1 MAKTRVT
8 QDLKFTNAKLLKD
21 SLSRAGTTYIGV
33 SRVTP
38 WPGGVPQSVLGSAK
52 ERNEFEYELLGLQ
65 NVPAANV
72 QYMIERNDWV
82 SGQVYDMYRHDYSKN
97 IRAASGAKRLEDC
110 NYVVYTAKGE
120 VYICLN
126 NNGNRPST
134 VVPSSTLTLPFR
146 TTDGYQWIR
155 AYTLSSFQVNTYS
168 SGLYIPV
175 IPGTTPKTT
184 VPGGVYSVVLNSIG
198 KNYTT
203 SPVGGINQIPA
214 YFCKVLGDGRDAVA
228 RIEIVGGTVASVEI
242 VRNGRDYTYATINFD
257 KTSSYASIE
266 DLDADENRLNPEGKG
281 FDATVIIQPEG
292 GFGENLYTDVSVSA
306 IGVFGNLDYDILNE
320 IDFPTFSQVGLI
332 TDPEFRNFNIPFDD
346 ISNGA
351 TQVNT
356 AKAIAVDPVFGTNP
370 LQVGEIIEQTIND
383 LEDSPV
389 ARGTIVGIAEN
400 VEITEDKFVNV
411 IRYVQN
417 PEFHTDVDGNL
428 YEFVGNNNILG
439 DSSGGSARIVT
450 SVNGVYNLLVFVG
463 GYADAG
469 YVRGSGDLVYLSNIQ
484 PVGRTPGQQE
494 KVSFVIN
501 F

>member
-8 QDLKFTNAKLLKD
+8 QDLKFTNAKLLKE

-38 WPGGVPQSVLGSAK
+38 WDGGAPPIVYGSVK

-65 NVPAANV
+65 NVPAANI
-72 QYMIERNDWV
+72 QYMIRRNDWV
-82 SGQVYDMYRHDYSKN
+82 SGQVYDMYRHDYSKDN
-97 IRAASGAKRLEDC
+97 KSASGADRLEDC
-110 NYVVYTAKGE
+110 TYAVYTAKGE

-134 VVPSSTLTLPFR
+134 VVPSSTLSLPFR

-155 AYTLSSFQVNTYS
+155 SYTLSSFQANAYS

-175 IPGTTPKTT
+175 IPGTQTKTT
-184 VPGGVYSVVLNSIG
+184 TPGAVYSVVLNSIG
-198 KNYTT
+198 SNYTT

-214 YFCKVLGDGRDAVA
+214 YFCKVLGDGRGAVA

-242 VRNGRDYTYATINFD
+242 VRNGEDYTYATIKFD

-266 DLDADENRLNPEGKG
+266 DLDADENRLNPEGKD

-292 GFGENLYTDVSVSA
+292 GFGENVYTDLSVSS
-306 IGVFGNLDYDILNE
+306 IGVFGSLDYDMLNA

-332 TDPEFRNFNIPFDD
+332 TNPEFKSFNLPFDD
-346 ISNGA
+346 ISNGVS
-351 TQVNT
+351 QVNT
-356 AKAIAVDPVFGTNP
+356 VKGVAVDPVFGTNP

-383 LEDSPV
+383 QEDSPV

-400 VEITEDKFVNV
+400 VQTTDDQVSTI

-417 PEFHTDVDGNL
+417 PDIHADVDGNL
-428 YEFVGNNNILG
+428 YEFRGNNNIVG
-439 DSSGGSARIVT
+439 DSSGGSARIRT
-450 SVNGVYNLLVFVG
+450 SVTGVFNFLVFVG
-463 GYADAG
+463 GYSDEG
-469 YVRGSGDLVYLSNIQ
+469 YVKGSGDLTYLSNIQ

-494 KVSFVIN
+494 KVSFVIT